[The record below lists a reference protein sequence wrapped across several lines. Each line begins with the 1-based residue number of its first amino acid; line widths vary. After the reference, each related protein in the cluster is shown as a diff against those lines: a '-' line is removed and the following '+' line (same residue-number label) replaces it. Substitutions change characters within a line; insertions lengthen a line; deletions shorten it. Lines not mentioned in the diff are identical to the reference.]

1 MLVPWVLEN
10 SLTSHKSGGYVQ
22 AIHSRGCERKN
33 HRADEIMSRQR
44 KRALFRILQIA
55 GCLAVVSLTLKLSF
69 AVIGDESRPLPAD
82 DDLRK
87 LMFEAEA
94 DNTRRSLNVERVCKK
109 YNLGFYRKL
118 ADDSPFKHPPAPQY
132 AVFYMDRVHNI
143 SYCPVYKAGTTTWLY
158 NLCLLMNVPEETLN
172 SGKEQLSTIARRAI
186 PELEYPEA
194 DRVLNASRRLLV
206 VRHPFER
213 LLSAYR
219 DKLENSVAGREHGT
233 LHFYRKYGA
242 KIVRKYR
249 RENFTEPR
257 PDQVIRRE
265 GVPPPTGKEPT
276 FREFVDYM
284 IETDLGSY
292 GDDHWMPYYL
302 FCTPCLVKYDIIAKV
317 ESLWRDQVYAINKLG
332 LQDRIKPRWRHSN
345 SYANASR
352 IYFSQLNG
360 AMVRRLYEKLRLD
373 FELFDYSPD
382 VYYEYATSVD

>member
-1 MLVPWVLEN
+1 
-10 SLTSHKSGGYVQ
+10 
-22 AIHSRGCERKN
+22 
-33 HRADEIMSRQR
+33 MSRQR
-44 KRALFRILQIA
+44 KRALFKILQIIV
-55 GCLAVVSLTLKLSF
+55 CLGVVFLTLKLSL
-69 AVIGDESRPLPAD
+69 AVIGDESRPLPID

-87 LMFEAEA
+87 LMIEVEA

-118 ADDSPFKHPPAPQY
+118 ADDSLFKHPPAPQY
-132 AVFYMDRVHNI
+132 TVFYMDRVHNI

-194 DRVLNASRRLLV
+194 DHVLTTSRKLLV

-219 DKLENSVAGREHGT
+219 DKLENSIAGREHGT
-233 LHFYRKYGA
+233 LYFYRKFGA
-242 KIVRKYR
+242 KIVQKYR
-249 RENFTEPR
+249 SNNESDKLSEENFTEPQLN
-257 PDQVIRRE
+257 QVIRRE
-265 GVPPPTGKEPT
+265 GAPPPAGVEPT
-276 FREFVDYM
+276 FREFVEYM

-332 LQDRIKPRWRHSN
+332 LQNRIKPRWRHSN
-345 SYANASR
+345 SYANTSK
-352 IYFSQLNG
+352 IYFSQLNKE
-360 AMVRRLYEKLRLD
+360 MVRRLYEKLRLD

-382 VYYEYATSVD
+382 VYYEYATSIN

>member
-1 MLVPWVLEN
+1 MW
-10 SLTSHKSGGYVQ
+10 
-22 AIHSRGCERKN
+22 
-33 HRADEIMSRQR
+33 RQR
-44 KRALFRILQIA
+44 KRAIFRVLQIVI
-55 GCLAVVSLTLKLSF
+55 GIGVLSLTLRLSL
-69 AVIGDESRPLPAD
+69 AILGNESRPVPTN

-87 LMFEAEA
+87 LMIEAEA
-94 DNTRRSLNVERVCKK
+94 DNLRRLLVIETVCKN

-118 ADDSPFKHPPAPQY
+118 VDNSPFKHPPAPQY

-143 SYCPVYKAGTTTWLY
+143 SYCPVYKAGSTTWLY
-158 NLCLLMNVPEETLN
+158 NLCLLMDVSEETLN
-172 SGKEQLSTIARRAI
+172 NGKEQLSTIARRVI

-194 DRVLNASRRLLV
+194 DRALDTSKKLLI

-249 RENFTEPR
+249 KKNFTKPR
-257 PDQVIRRE
+257 PDQIIQRK
-265 GVPPPTGKEPT
+265 GVPPPIGVEPT
-276 FREFVDYM
+276 FREFVSYM

-332 LQDRIKPRWRHSN
+332 LQNKIKPRWRHSN
-345 SYANASR
+345 GYPNASK
-352 IYFSQLNG
+352 IYFSQLNR
-360 AMVRRLYEKLRLD
+360 AMVQRLYEKLRLD

-382 VYYEYATSVD
+382 VYYKYATSVD

>member
-1 MLVPWVLEN
+1 
-10 SLTSHKSGGYVQ
+10 
-22 AIHSRGCERKN
+22 
-33 HRADEIMSRQR
+33 MSRQR
-44 KRALFRILQIA
+44 KRALLRILQIVV
-55 GCLAVVSLTLKLSF
+55 CLGIVSLTLKLSL
-69 AVIGDESRPLPAD
+69 AVIGDESRPLPTD

-87 LMFEAEA
+87 LMIEAEA

-118 ADDSPFKHPPAPQY
+118 VDNSPFKHPPAPQY
-132 AVFYMDRVHNI
+132 TVFYMDRVHNI

-233 LHFYRKYGA
+233 LHFYRKYGT
-242 KIVRKYR
+242 KIVRRYR
-249 RENFTEPR
+249 KVNFTGPR

-265 GVPPPTGKEPT
+265 GVPPPAGVEPT
-276 FREFVDYM
+276 FREFVDYL
-284 IETDLGSY
+284 IGTDLGSY

-302 FCTPCLVKYDIIAKV
+302 FCTPCLVKYNIIAKV

-332 LQDRIKPRWRHSN
+332 LQDKIKPRWRHSN

-352 IYFSQLNG
+352 IYFSQLNR
-360 AMVRRLYEKLRLD
+360 ATVQRLYEKLRLD

-382 VYYEYATSVD
+382 AYYEYATSAD